1 MRTTYALLGA
11 FLLVLLLPFGLRLGL
26 GTLKHDAREPGPG
39 AAALSLRIITPH
51 NQDIRS
57 VFEAAFSDW
66 HRERFGGAVDLI
78 YLSPGGTN
86 DIVRYLEDL
95 YGRYRD
101 ANGVLLPEADVS
113 TGIEIVWG
121 GGDFVF
127 ERTFKPL
134 LKPLELDPALIRAVF
149 PNPDLAGVPLLD
161 PEAGT
166 GGPKWVGT
174 TLSSFGIVYAP
185 AFYDLLDL
193 PAPETWQDLARPE
206 LSGLLAL
213 ADPTRSGSA
222 AFIYMMVIQRA
233 MASAEEAWLL
243 QNPERVGAP
252 AAELEALDSYRAA
265 LAQGWKEGMRVL
277 LRIAANAR
285 YFTDTGSRPCTDVG
299 DGEAAAGVAID
310 FFARVFQEEIG
321 SRRITYHAPRGATAI
336 TPDPVGVLYGTLGAR
351 EQLANRF
358 VEFLLSPDGQR
369 LWNLRPG
376 ASPYVTRS
384 LRRMPVRRDVY
395 TDRHDWVDN
404 ENPFEAAGG
413 FNVRPRWTRQL
424 GRLIPIWAA
433 AWIDSKPGLDRA
445 YRAVLGTSDVRA
457 RERLLFE
464 LSDLPVELSDVQ
476 GPPSASATNSD
487 PKLSAARQRLDWS
500 ERFRRHYAAVADRAG
515 GPS

>member
-1 MRTTYALLGA
+1 MRTTYALVGA
-11 FLLVLLLPFGLRLGL
+11 FLLVLLLPFGFRLGL
-26 GTLKHDAREPGPG
+26 GTLEGDTRPLTSGS
-39 AAALSLRIITPH
+39 ALSLRVITPH
-51 NQDIRS
+51 NQDIRG

-66 HRERFGGAVDLI
+66 HRERFGSAVDLI

-86 DIVRYLEDL
+86 DIIRYLEDL

-101 ANGVLLPEADVS
+101 ASGKLLPEADVS
-113 TGIEIVWG
+113 TGIEVVWG

-134 LKPLELDPALIRAVF
+134 LKPLTLDAALLRAAF

-161 PEAGT
+161 PDAVSV
-166 GGPKWVGT
+166 GPKWVGT
-174 TLSSFGIVYAP
+174 TLSSFGIVHSP
-185 AFYDLLDL
+185 AFYDLIGL
-193 PAPETWQDLARPE
+193 PAPRAWHDLARPE

-233 MASAEEAWLL
+233 MASAEEVWFS
-243 QNPERVGAP
+243 QHPELARAPVG
-252 AAELEALDSYRAA
+252 ELEGLESYRAA

-321 SRRITYHAPRGATAI
+321 RRRITYHAPRGATAI

-358 VEFLLSPDGQR
+358 VEFLLSRDGQR

-395 TDRHDWVDN
+395 QDRRDWVDD
-404 ENPFEAAGG
+404 ENPFEAAAG

-433 AWIDSKPGLDRA
+433 AWIDSKPSLDRA
-445 YRAVLGTSDVRA
+445 YRTILETRDVSA

-464 LSDLPVELSDVQ
+464 LSDLPVEWSDVHAA
-476 GPPSASATNSD
+476 PPSSAAD
-487 PKLSAARQRLDWS
+487 VELKLQAARQRLGWS
-500 ERFRRHYAAVADRAG
+500 ERFRRHYAAVAERAL